1 MILFSKE
8 LLFDSSLSV
17 NKNLQQQRVAC
28 LKGEELLYFSYGG

>member
-8 LLFDSSLSV
+8 LLFNSGLSV

-28 LKGEELLYFSYGG
+28 LKDKELLYFSYGG